1 MKAILLDVIA
11 YIRAHQPTAPDALAE
26 RFGITRRTI
35 RTYIRTIN
43 NEIAGIARITTARG
57 EGYRIAAT
65 DPEALDTLLAAR
77 KPGDA
82 RESDALPQSGEE
94 RVCWLLSDLLT
105 RNDWVTIEELAK
117 TLYVSARTVS
127 HDLRSVERQLA
138 SAGLEIEKKPHRGIR
153 VIGPEYSRQLCLAA
167 GSVISDEVWLVTG
180 RMLDTVA
187 RSFRT
192 DFHQDLE
199 LRINLAR
206 HIAPLITRL
215 QQHLLLDN
223 PLTEDIRK
231 RFPLA
236 WAMAFDASS
245 VLADAYGEPVSDD
258 EVAYLALAFA
268 LALERRQSQPVG
280 KNVLVICASGAGT
293 ARLLEWRIRREFGE
307 HIAQIRVCDAA
318 GAQHEDL
325 TGIDYIFSTVPLTWQ
340 PAVPVCFISSF
351 LDPDDVQNVRGLLG
365 PQIATST
372 VEARFSRSLFFAN
385 LNLSTRKEVIGFLCE
400 RIREQ
405 IEVPENFEELVWE
418 RERQM
423 PTAMGGNVA
432 MPHPALA
439 VSERTFACVAL
450 LEHPIMWGSRPAQ
463 AIFLI
468 SVSRNGTDEEG
479 LDAFYEVVSR
489 LLISTEA
496 IRELLSNP
504 RFEQLVTEIRTIA
517 TTNR

>member
-57 EGYRIAAT
+57 EGYRIAVT

-82 RESDALPQSGEE
+82 RESGALPQSGEE

-105 RNDWVTIEELAK
+105 RNDWVTIEELAN

-180 RMLDTVA
+180 RMLDAVE
-187 RSFRT
+187 RSFRI

-215 QQHLLLDN
+215 QKHLALDN
-223 PLTEDIRK
+223 PLADDIRSASHL
-231 RFPLA
+231 PGP
-236 WAMAFDASS
+236 WPSDASS
-245 VLADAYGEPVSDD
+245 ILADTYDEPISDD

-280 KNVLVICASGAGT
+280 KNVLVICASGAGD
-293 ARLLEWRIRREFGE
+293 G
-307 HIAQIRVCDAA
+307 
-318 GAQHEDL
+318 
-325 TGIDYIFSTVPLTWQ
+325 P
-340 PAVPVCFISSF
+340 PA
-351 LDPDDVQNVRGLLG
+351 
-365 PQIATST
+365 
-372 VEARFSRSLFFAN
+372 
-385 LNLSTRKEVIGFLCE
+385 
-400 RIREQ
+400 
-405 IEVPENFEELVWE
+405 
-418 RERQM
+418 
-423 PTAMGGNVA
+423 
-432 MPHPALA
+432 
-439 VSERTFACVAL
+439 
-450 LEHPIMWGSRPAQ
+450 
-463 AIFLI
+463 
-468 SVSRNGTDEEG
+468 
-479 LDAFYEVVSR
+479 
-489 LLISTEA
+489 
-496 IRELLSNP
+496 
-504 RFEQLVTEIRTIA
+504 
-517 TTNR
+517 